1 MADVETVEKTA
12 YEKLSVKH
20 RAFVDTYI
28 ASNFNATRAAR
39 IMGYKFPN
47 VEGSRLLVN
56 ASIAAAISERIS
68 EVAMSADEVMRRLAN
83 YARFDMSEFVRVPAF
98 VAPPKDKPE
107 EEGKEGESDPV
118 IDTKSVGLIE
128 PYVDVLALIEAG
140 QGFAVKAIKIT
151 PNGAN
156 IEFHDPFAALQLI
169 GKRHKLF
176 VERHEHTGTDGKPI
190 EFNSMVSLLAEQEL
204 DEWRKQQLVKISNT
218 PSA

>member
-1 MADVETVEKTA
+1 MADVVTVQKTA

-39 IMGYKFPN
+39 MMGYKFPN

-56 ASIAAAISERIS
+56 ASIAAAISERVS
-68 EVAMSADEVMRRLAN
+68 EVAMSADEVMQRLGN
-83 YARFDMSEFVRVPAF
+83 YARFDMSEFVRVPVFAPTSLETERQPVGDDEP
-98 VAPPKDKPE
+98 VAD
-107 EEGKEGESDPV
+107 SQ
-118 IDTKSVGLIE
+118 SRHIE
-128 PYVDVLALIEAG
+128 PYVDLLALIEAG
-140 QGFAVKAIKIT
+140 KGYAVKAIKVT

-156 IEFHDPFAALQLI
+156 IEFHDPVAALEKI
-169 GKRHKLF
+169 GKHHKLF
-176 VERHEHTGTDGKPI
+176 VERHEHTGADGKPI
-190 EFNSMVSLLAEQEL
+190 EFNSTVAVLAEQEL